1 MKATWMVLGLGLGLA
16 CGSLHAGKVTLTDG
30 SSLSGDLKEQANGD
44 VVVATGAGEITV
56 AKEKIRSV
64 IKDGSASSGASSSGS
79 IYSGTDNSYV
89 EGVEA
94 RRAKY
99 GNKDGLPQ
107 TQNLQK
113 DQFGFTV
120 GMLNYT
126 GDAYTATSS
135 ELSGISYGLEYAHS
149 FTDYVALETWGDYSS
164 ANKEYDVAGTKTTL
178 TLQRFNI
185 GIGPKVQKAIN
196 LGAPEQNIMF
206 IPSIGLSPVFSSAQ
220 GSGLAS
226 FNSNSLGASLN
237 VGLDFQ
243 FGGALILLKAR
254 YLVSTDV
261 GNNATG
267 GLHSSNTS
275 AFLPQAGVGFAF

>member
-1 MKATWMVLGLGLGLA
+1 MRATWMVLGLGLMLVGA
-16 CGSLHAGKVTLTDG
+16 SLHAGKVTLTDG
-30 SSLSGDLKEQANGD
+30 SSLSGDLKEQPNGD

-64 IKDGSASSGASSSGS
+64 IKDGSASSSPVASV
-79 IYSGTDNSYV
+79 YSGTDNSYV

-113 DQFGFTV
+113 DQLGLTV

-135 ELSGISYGLEYAHS
+135 DLSGISYGLVYAHS
-149 FTDYVALETWGDYSS
+149 FTDYVAMETWGDYSS
-164 ANKEYDVAGTKTTL
+164 ANKSYDTGSGSKATL
-178 TLQRFNI
+178 TLQRFNL

-196 LGAPEQNIMF
+196 LGAPEQNIML
-206 IPSIGLSPVFSSAQ
+206 IPNIGLTAVYSSAQ
-220 GSGLAS
+220 GSGVAS

-237 VGLDFQ
+237 GGVDFQ
-243 FGGALILLKAR
+243 FGGALLMLKAR

-261 GNNATG
+261 GNNVAG
-267 GLHSSNTS
+267 GLKSSNTS